1 MFKNKNPLG
10 IYNGGGWNCYINSV
24 LQSIS
29 NTRFLYN
36 FVENYNEDDKNIIQ
50 GIIKFN
56 LKFSGNINEI
66 KDKCEIYLEKKE
78 LTYLKKTLNDKN
90 DEPQLIKEKLGK
102 NDLNLLNRIRNKCKY
117 FFPYICLKKIHDKI
131 INNEEQT
138 IDPNE
143 FIQVCRFITQNNC
156 FNSLFIGNQNDP
168 CEFLSFLF
176 DLLHECKSKKINI
189 NFSLL
194 EEDCDENKIINLYK
208 NDFKKRYEKEYS
220 IYVEYVLS
228 YTLKNISCNNC
239 NYKNYVLSPEH
250 ILSLPLPKQ
259 NSISIFDCLNEYT
272 KKQKLD
278 KDYKCDNCKE
288 INCCFIENGILT
300 ESKLLI
306 FQLLRFE
313 QNNFDYVKNT
323 KKVDFPLKLNLTD
336 YILKNNSN
344 NYKLN
349 SIILHFGGINGGHYI
364 SCVRRTIDN
373 SDKWFICD
381 DQTIKETN
389 ESFIL
394 NNTNA
399 YILFYEIE
407 DDTV

>member
-1 MFKNKNPLG
+1 MFKNKKPLG

-29 NTRFLYN
+29 NTKFLNN
-36 FVENYNEDDKNIIQ
+36 FINYYSEDDKKIIE
-50 GIIKFN
+50 GILKFN
-56 LKFSGNINEI
+56 LKFSGNISEI
-66 KDKCEIYLEKKE
+66 KKKCDTYLEKKE
-78 LTYLKKTLNDKN
+78 VSYLKKTIDNEKD
-90 DEPQLIKEKLGK
+90 DPEFIKEKISTS
-102 NDLNLLNRIRNKCKY
+102 DLNLLDKIHNKCNY

-143 FIQVCRFITQNNC
+143 FIQVCGFVTQDSC

-189 NFSLL
+189 NFNLL
-194 EEDCDENKIINLYK
+194 EENCDENKIINLYK
-208 NDFKKRYEKEYS
+208 NDFKKRFEKEYS
-220 IYVEYVLS
+220 IYVEHVLS

-239 NYKNYVLSPEH
+239 EYKNYVLSPEH

-259 NSISIFDCLNEYT
+259 NSISIFDCLNDYT

-278 KDYKCDNCKE
+278 NDYKCDHCKE
-288 INCCFIENGILT
+288 THCCFIENGILT

-313 QNNFDYVKNT
+313 HNNFNYVKNT
-323 KKVDFPLKLNLTD
+323 KKVDFPLNLNLTD

-349 SIILHFGGINGGHYI
+349 SIILHFGGMNGGHYI
-364 SCVRRTIDN
+364 SCIRRTINN
-373 SDKWFICD
+373 SDTWFICD

-394 NNTNA
+394 NHPNT
-399 YILFYEIE
+399 YLLFYEIE
-407 DDTV
+407 DN